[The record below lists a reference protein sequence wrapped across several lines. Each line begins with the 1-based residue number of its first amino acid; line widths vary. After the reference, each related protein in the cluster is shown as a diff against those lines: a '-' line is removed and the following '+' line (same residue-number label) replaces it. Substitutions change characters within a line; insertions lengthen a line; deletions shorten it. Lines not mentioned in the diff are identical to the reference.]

1 MYDSEG
7 FAVSSARNEELI
19 CMRVPDGV
27 RENDLIRRDKDFR
40 AAKGMHSL
48 LPEMGIAE

>member
-1 MYDSEG
+1 MHDSEG
-7 FAVSSARNEELI
+7 FAISSARNEELI
-19 CMRVPDGV
+19 SMFVPDGV

-40 AAKGMHSL
+40 GAKGMHPL